1 MTESVTDVIVARSER
16 HEQMTP
22 MVAGSIVLHMMVLG
36 LLLAMP
42 VLGDREE
49 PLRAVMEIS
58 LGGGAPGPDSG
69 GLTQMGG
76 RQVQEVAPPEPKP
89 VEAPPAPTPPKMTLP
104 SPKVETKQETRK
116 RPEATAPKPSTG
128 AQVVEG
134 STPVETRARGTGFG
148 LSSAGGTGGDV
159 KLDVTD
165 FCCREYLEQ
174 MRDFIKTNW
183 RNQQGRS
190 GLTVVRFTIRRDGMI
205 EAAVV
210 EQSSGSGLLDL
221 EAQRAVQLANP
232 LPQLPAQYPN
242 STLTVHMTF
251 RY

>member
-16 HEQMTP
+16 YEPMTP
-22 MVAGSIVLHMMVLG
+22 MVAGSIVLHVLG
-36 LLLAMP
+36 LGVLLAMP

-58 LGGGAPGPDSG
+58 LGGGAPGEDSG

-76 RQVQEVAPPEPKP
+76 RQIQEVAPPEPKP
-89 VEAPPAPTPPKMTLP
+89 VETPPAPTPPQMTLP
-104 SPKVETKQETRK
+104 APKVEP
-116 RPEATAPKPSTG
+116 RPEVRKSPEAKAPKPSTG
-128 AQVVEG
+128 DQVREG
-134 STPVETRARGTGFG
+134 SAPVETRARGTGFG
-148 LSSAGGTGGDV
+148 ISAAGGAGGDV

-165 FCCREYLEQ
+165 FCCVEYLQQ

-190 GLTVVRFTIRRDGMI
+190 GSTVVRFTIHRNGMI
-205 EAAVV
+205 ESAVV

-221 EAQRAVQLANP
+221 EAQRAVQLTTLPP
-232 LPQLPAQYPN
+232 LPAPYPN